1 MNNFQ
6 KLIIERAAALAR
18 ENTQKLQKPMPH
30 TLLKRRRLEK
40 KGKR

>member
-1 MNNFQ
+1 MNNLQ
-6 KLIIERAAALAR
+6 KLVIEKAAALAR

-30 TLLKRRRLEK
+30 TLLKRKRLEK